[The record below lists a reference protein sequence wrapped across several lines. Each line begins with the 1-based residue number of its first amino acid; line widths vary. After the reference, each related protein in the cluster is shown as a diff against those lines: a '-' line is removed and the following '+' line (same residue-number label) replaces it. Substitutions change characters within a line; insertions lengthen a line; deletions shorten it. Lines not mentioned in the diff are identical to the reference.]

1 MTDSMTAVTDLA
13 VTELTG
19 EDLTYRVASATLLS
33 GVDLHLRGGEVTGV
47 IGPNGSG
54 KSTLLRLIIG
64 ALPPSAGQLRLDEQD
79 LARLNRRSRARAL
92 ALVEQDSHTEIPLTA
107 REVVLLGRIPHQGMF
122 GADSA
127 TDRDLAVTCLRR
139 AGALELADRDFA
151 TLSGGERQRVQLAR
165 ALAQQPRLLLL
176 DEPTNH
182 LDIAAQLAMLSVV
195 EEVAGAGTGVL
206 MALHDLNH
214 AARVCDQVVVL
225 QGGQVVATGEP
236 QEVLTPELIAAVYGV
251 AAEWVP
257 GRYGPTLTFAPLD

>member
-1 MTDSMTAVTDLA
+1 MSGPTSAVADLR
-13 VTELTG
+13 VSELTG
-19 EDLTYRVASATLLS
+19 ENLTYRVESATLLG
-33 GVDLHLRGGEVTGV
+33 GVDLHLRGGETTGV

-54 KSTLLRLIIG
+54 KSTLLRLIVG
-64 ALPPSAGQLRLDEQD
+64 ALPPSAGHLELDGAD
-79 LARLNRRSRARAL
+79 LAGLSRRRRAQSL
-92 ALVEQDSHTEIPLTA
+92 ALVEQDSHTDIPLTA
-107 REVVLLGRIPHQGMF
+107 RDVVLLGRIPHQGIF
-122 GADSA
+122 GADSS
-127 TDRDLAVTCLRR
+127 TDLELADLCLHR

-165 ALAQQPRLLLL
+165 ALTQQPRLLLL

-195 EEVAGAGTGVL
+195 QEVAGAGTGVL

-225 QGGQVVATGEP
+225 EHGQVVATGEP
-236 QEVLTPELIAAVYGV
+236 QEVLTPALIADVYGV